1 MGNYNHGPPSEFP
14 LPSPYA
20 WETFI
25 WQGCRAQH
33 RTPINYLHVPC
44 SKHRTLEPHLGRQ
57 AGNYHHGPP
66 LHVPSS
72 KHSTLELH
80 LGGKFAITTTDP
92 PRAAGHSTGHPSIT
106 STYPAPS
113 TGPSSFTWEGKC
125 ANTTTDSRGQPGTVP
140 DARQLP
146 PRTLLQAQAGR
157 KFKHLAYVKDR
168 RWVVG
173 LVFPQKCLLKGN
185 EKDRRSCF
193 WIAFCSRV
201 SFLRPTDD
209 PFGDCWSVRR
219 EKKGSSVG
227 IVGQAVCVWHA
238 FAATPGGIV
247 FLKLSNRSFACQSPG
262 LLVLTEQCP
271 SSHPI
276 QLRLRVVSR
285 ASADGSAFRCV
296 SGSSLCVCTCW
307 ADCLR

>member
-1 MGNYNHGPPSEFP
+1 MRKQDHG
-14 LPSPYA
+14 
-20 WETFI
+20 
-25 WQGCRAQH
+25 
-33 RTPINYLHVPC
+33 
-44 SKHRTLEPHLGRQ
+44 
-57 AGNYHHGPP
+57 
-66 LHVPSS
+66 
-72 KHSTLELH
+72 
-80 LGGKFAITTTDP
+80 P
-92 PRAAGHSTGHPSIT
+92 PRAAGHSTGRPSIT
-106 STYPAPS
+106 STYPA
-113 TGPSSFTWEGKC
+113 TGTGGAEI
-125 ANTTTDSRGQPGTVP
+125 Q
-140 DARQLP
+140 
-146 PRTLLQAQAGR
+146 
-157 KFKHLAYVKDR
+157 KFGHVKDR

-173 LVFPQKCLLKGN
+173 LVFPQKCLLKVN
-185 EKDRRSCF
+185 EKDRRSSF
-193 WIAFCSRV
+193 WIAFCSGV

-227 IVGQAVCVWHA
+227 IVGQAVCAWHA
-238 FAATPGGIV
+238 FTASSGGII
-247 FLKLSNRSFACQSPG
+247 FFKLSDRSFACQSPG